1 MRKIYTFFIFAIL
14 ALSSSCEKDDE
25 SIETTTPD
33 DTTPVVASF
42 QAMVTDSYR
51 TLYNANGYLNE
62 INSGTIVD
70 FISTSTGNPADEDI
84 KWALTWV
91 DADTSQAVTKEIYP
105 TDGTA
110 FMRFVDPGAYNISM
124 TAEDSVVE
132 YLSYI
137 LVLESTTEDVVP
149 EGEEGDVDTTITVTD
164 TFLAAA
170 GWDTSFEDTS
180 IGFWKNFSW
189 GGVFNM
195 NTISTSTTKAKTG
208 SQSTYFEIQSNGGMA
223 GGFRDPDGYSFTIP
237 VVTGTTYSVGFWIYI
252 ETMPSDANLSVV
264 FGGNKSG
271 YIPVTDLLT
280 TELNTWVYKITD
292 VTATGDNITDLLLFS
307 TLETSEGGEFKF
319 YVDDIAMDIYDPDL
333 LATDDETTDE
343 E

>member
-1 MRKIYTFFIFAIL
+1 MRKIYTFFIFSIL
-14 ALSSSCEKDDE
+14 ALSSCEKSEEPIE
-25 SIETTTPD
+25 SIPD

-51 TLYNANGYLNE
+51 TLYNADGFLNE

-91 DADTSQAVTKEIYP
+91 DADTSKAVTKEIYA
-105 TDGTA
+105 TDGAA